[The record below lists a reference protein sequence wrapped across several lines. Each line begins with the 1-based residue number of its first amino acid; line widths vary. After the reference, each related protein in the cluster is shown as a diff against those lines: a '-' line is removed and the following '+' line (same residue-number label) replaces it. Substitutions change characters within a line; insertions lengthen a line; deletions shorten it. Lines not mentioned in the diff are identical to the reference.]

1 MSQELIE
8 MLQDAA
14 AREISVSVQYMWHH
28 IMAKGLAS
36 PEFRRIVKD
45 ISIVEMRHAEA
56 IAERLDYL
64 GEVPTTKPTPIDVG
78 GSLLN
83 MIDNDLTAERG
94 AIELYKRIVA
104 QAETELRRTIP
115 GLTVALHAASVWGS
129 DKTALDAC
137 NQAIAN
143 LK

>member
-8 MLQDAA
+8 MLQEAA

-78 GSLLN
+78 GGLLN
-83 MIDNDLTAERG
+83 MIDNDVSAERD
-94 AIELYKRIVA
+94 AIELYKRIVN
-104 QAETELRRTIP
+104 QAEAERDIVTRTLFEGI
-115 GLTVALHAASVWGS
+115 LADEEDHESQFSALLEDRAA
-129 DKTALDAC
+129 
-137 NQAIAN
+137 
-143 LK
+143 